1 MSKIIFFKFLN
12 NIPRDT
18 LIYTSYLIISM
29 VFWCIRHRYIKSGVL
44 LFTLC
49 FIIRSCLKINDHNNH
64 NNYNDNFNKAYL
76 IGLCL
81 LLMIYYE
88 NGSAVTKPW
97 IVVYITSMLFFYRR
111 NNLINYL
118 LHAGLFY
125 LIYKLGY
132 FKELST
138 F

>member
-1 MSKIIFFKFLN
+1 MPEIIFFKFFN
-12 NIPRDT
+12 NIPQDT

-29 VFWCIRHRYIKSGVL
+29 VFWCIRHRYIKLGVL

-49 FIIRSCLKINDHNNH
+49 FIIRSYLKNNDNN
-64 NNYNDNFNKAYL
+64 NDNNFNKTYL

-81 LLMIYYE
+81 LLMVYYE
-88 NGSAVTKPW
+88 NGSVVTKPW

-118 LHAGLFY
+118 LHTGLFY
-125 LIYKLGY
+125 LIYQLGY